1 MVNRNE
7 RTLMLGGKIKRL
19 RDEKNI
25 SLDEL
30 ANNANVDKN
39 TISRIEKGLG
49 SPSLDTIVNISHALK
64 VSPEKLLG
72 YGELR
77 EKKDYVVFR
86 REERKNIPRKGF
98 MEGEMLE
105 KLERGNLNA
114 SIIIIPPGQWGEIV
128 SHPGEELL
136 FCLSGKLGVKIR
148 GTGIVLEKGE
158 AVLFYGTD
166 QHCYYNALKNDDKDN
181 TIALSVW
188 IDPHIKADEFRT
200 VIGYPPKYPE

>member
-7 RTLMLGGKIKRL
+7 RTLMLGGKIKRF

-64 VSPEKLLG
+64 VSPEELLG

-77 EKKDYVVFR
+77 EKKD
-86 REERKNIPRKGF
+86 
-98 MEGEMLE
+98 
-105 KLERGNLNA
+105 
-114 SIIIIPPGQWGEIV
+114 
-128 SHPGEELL
+128 
-136 FCLSGKLGVKIR
+136 
-148 GTGIVLEKGE
+148 
-158 AVLFYGTD
+158 
-166 QHCYYNALKNDDKDN
+166 
-181 TIALSVW
+181 
-188 IDPHIKADEFRT
+188 
-200 VIGYPPKYPE
+200 

>member
-30 ANNANVDKN
+30 ANNAKVDKN

-86 REERKNIPRKGF
+86 RKERKNIPRKIFF
-98 MEGEMLE
+98 MITFSP
-105 KLERGNLNA
+105 LNFLLVH
-114 SIIIIPPGQWGEIV
+114 EIDAI
-128 SHPGEELL
+128 
-136 FCLSGKLGVKIR
+136 FLSAKSNGPIALKSKTMCSKVKLG
-148 GTGIVLEKGE
+148 
-158 AVLFYGTD
+158 
-166 QHCYYNALKNDDKDN
+166 
-181 TIALSVW
+181 
-188 IDPHIKADEFRT
+188 
-200 VIGYPPKYPE
+200 